1 MIKDH
6 SDKTIFELM
15 KIPIDE
21 LNELPIE
28 ELTKKI
34 GGKKVNVIPSS
45 NNGDLIISVVG
56 ADIFFRN
63 KKIVFEDHSH
73 FQIELSE
80 KTVFAIYSY
89 EDNVNYRI
97 ALEGNSPDL
106 LLTVP
111 WWNN

>member
-1 MIKDH
+1 MKKY
-6 SDKTIFELM
+6 SDKNILELM
-15 KIPIDE
+15 KIPT
-21 LNELPIE
+21 NELK
-28 ELTKKI
+28 ELSVEKFIKRI
-34 GGKKVNVIPSS
+34 VGKKVNVIPSS

-56 ADIFFRN
+56 ADVFFRN

-111 WWNN
+111 WWHN

>member
-1 MIKDH
+1 MKKY
-6 SDKTIFELM
+6 SDKNILELM
-15 KIPIDE
+15 KIPT
-21 LNELPIE
+21 NELK
-28 ELTKKI
+28 ELSVEKFIKKI
-34 GGKKVNVIPSS
+34 VGKKVNVIPSS

-56 ADIFFRN
+56 ADVFFRN

-111 WWNN
+111 WWHN